1 MKAITHSGKNHI
13 NVPSSRNVSI
23 VHLNAGT
30 VSFMRWKSVPR
41 KKPDALMVMMGL
53 AGLCTLPAVSAQA
66 QSDTNAAP
74 PTIEKSTTSFW
85 DQQYMLGDWG
95 GERSR
100 LADKGVTFDFNDIGD
115 LQTDVSG
122 SQEHR
127 FIYFGRFRAS
137 GDVDFNKLA
146 NFDGEFFVSAIC
158 QYGQNLSGDYLHVN
172 TLTSS
177 IAGVQ
182 SERIDQFWYQQGL
195 FNDLF
200 KVKVGQIAAVNEFG
214 ATDFFDLLFNDELG
228 YAPNALF
235 YAKQP
240 FSPAGKP
247 GVVVWSDLSVITPG
261 LYAKAGIFAA
271 YDNPY
276 SPDGWGVDYYDQFNH
291 GYVGSFEVG
300 YQEQHT
306 AYSGVY
312 KLGINAN
319 NLAVYENLDTGKPE
333 RGDITAYALAEKTV
347 YHPTDAEGHLETK
360 KGLDLLLEFVGA
372 PDDRNPLEYEITAGA
387 RYTGLIPGRDQ
398 DEIGVGFIYSRNS
411 TAASDAYQAING
423 HGLNAETTVEF
434 DYQFNPTPWFT
445 LQLDNQF
452 IVDPGGDDTRST
464 ITVIGLRTIF
474 RF

>member
-1 MKAITHSGKNHI
+1 MIGYQTTHELNAARAKYRSNHMGKPN
-13 NVPSSRNVSI
+13 SSRSQ
-23 VHLNAGT
+23 
-30 VSFMRWKSVPR
+30 
-41 KKPDALMVMMGL
+41 KPDAIILSISL
-53 AGLCTLPAVSAQA
+53 AGLFAIPMSSAKA
-66 QSDTNAAP
+66 QLNTDGEA
-74 PTIEKSTTSFW
+74 PTIEKSLTSFMN
-85 DQQYMLGDWG
+85 QQYMLGDWG
-95 GERSR
+95 GVRSE
-100 LADKGVTFDFNDIGD
+100 LAEKGVTFDLNDIGD

-137 GDVDFNKLA
+137 SDVNFNKLA

-182 SERIDQFWYQQGL
+182 SERLDQLWYQQGL
-195 FNDLF
+195 IHDLL
-200 KVKVGQIAAVNEFG
+200 KVKVGQLAAVNEFG

-228 YAPNALF
+228 YAPNLIF
-235 YAKQP
+235 TTKQP

-247 GVVVWSDLSVITPG
+247 GVIVWGDFSVVTPG

-276 SPDGWGVDYYDQFNH
+276 NPDGWGVKYHDQFNH
-291 GYVGSFEVG
+291 GYVGAFEVG
-300 YQEQHT
+300 YQEQNT
-306 AYSGVY
+306 LFDGVY

-319 NLAVYENLDTGKPE
+319 NLAVYSNLDTGKPL
-333 RGDITAYALAEKTV
+333 RGDFNAYGLAEKTV
-347 YHPTDAEGHLETK
+347 YHPTDRDGRLDIK
-360 KGLDLLLEFVGA
+360 KGLDLLLEGVGA
-372 PDDRNPLEYEITAGA
+372 PDDRNALTYEILAGA

-398 DEIGVGFIYSRNS
+398 DKIGLGFIYSRNS
-411 TAASDAYQAING
+411 SAASEAYNEING
-423 HGLNAETTVEF
+423 HGLAGETTVEL
-434 DYQFNPTPWFT
+434 DYQFNPTAWCSI
-445 LQLDNQF
+445 QLDSQF